1 MGHHVSNRKAH
12 NKGPSTIP
20 IPTEPVNSESVA
32 RVATPRRSPRHRN
45 VSPLRQPSPRL
56 DAYISETAPL
66 KSPPLRSSRPRQSVA
81 SATTSASRA
90 RTAAVTAEKAN
101 TSRSNPPKKLP
112 EMVTVDFAAR
122 RKRIQQAFTK
132 SMIENEQEEEKKRMS
147 LLPDAQLLKSL
158 EGALSERDVSK
169 TPETVVEH
177 GLDEQKAQNQEG
189 EVFPTPAEEASQNDR
204 GLTIDT
210 AKAQSRLKKTMV
222 TMNQEDSPTLGNV
235 KFEESGKDQLDDSDD
250 GPDSAVTTGTAETFF
265 DNEPQETSTQV
276 EHPAPTEH
284 NVQQDLETSNAP
296 LLESPDD
303 LRKPSTL
310 SGSDQ
315 DDGESIQI
323 MLGETPITEREQRFE
338 TIGRPYDRGET
349 DLNEAWDSGK
359 RQVQRES
366 PVDAAS
372 PAAVPST
379 NHASSSSASTY
390 YAQPWSP
397 ESASSAISGQTLDS
411 ESYNTINRV
420 LDAYHDPSLM
430 SPENISE
437 IQRRLFSQSPGL
449 ARAGGW
455 DTKKVTQLYLQNLRS
470 SRTPDPSAIP
480 KPLNVHSSTDGSPP
494 RIEAPATKFEPSPGK
509 AERSTASSDLGGE
522 RVEST
527 AQDRAP
533 ESLSVPAGSVNLQR
547 ASLNNPDDW
556 LNTSPSMLDWIHRQA
571 YDSPTDAN
579 DEKQSEKLGEWDAGA
594 THPSTSTVKGE
605 RPVLPDIPRGGLGII
620 DINVDSS
627 PDARVQASHA
637 HPNAVNYRSSPLRSM
652 QKTSPA
658 SPIRKPVPGQSSL
671 NNLFQTPAKPASPRR
686 SIESSIIMQADEPLG
701 KGPDVTTP
709 KADDESIVTD
719 RMSVD
724 GPSASTESV
733 AKSAT
738 VAPDVQKR
746 LTRRRHVLKEMIDT
760 ESSFGQDMTVVVD
773 IYRGTSNV
781 ILNSPEDVKT
791 LFGNAHEIVAFSTAF
806 LDSLK
811 NSVKSV
817 YTLPKSKR
825 WRSKRDSNAT
835 TESTNTDEQ
844 PSANGP
850 DLNDEE
856 KDRLTSIGNAFL
868 EHIGDMERVYT
879 DYLKNHDSANQKLQQ
894 LQKSQKVQIWLKE
907 CQTYANDLTT
917 AWDLDSLL
925 VKPVQR
931 LLKYGLFLKEL
942 TEVTPENH
950 PDFVNIDTAA
960 REIKGVSMRIND
972 IKKRADYM
980 EQVIGGRKN
989 RKDSEGRIA
998 LTKRFNLRP
1007 EKFKP
1012 QLGMADLFQDRE
1024 YNAISDK
1031 FGSHFFQLQ
1040 VVMRDVEMYA
1050 EEAQSWV
1057 SKFNDVVLAIE
1068 AYMDV
1073 NQTTYPEVESKW
1085 RRFRQSMREIQTT
1098 ALTDHVSSV
1107 TDVTVNSLTIIG

>member
-1 MGHHVSNRKAH
+1 
-12 NKGPSTIP
+12 
-20 IPTEPVNSESVA
+20 
-32 RVATPRRSPRHRN
+32 
-45 VSPLRQPSPRL
+45 
-56 DAYISETAPL
+56 
-66 KSPPLRSSRPRQSVA
+66 
-81 SATTSASRA
+81 
-90 RTAAVTAEKAN
+90 
-101 TSRSNPPKKLP
+101 
-112 EMVTVDFAAR
+112 
-122 RKRIQQAFTK
+122 
-132 SMIENEQEEEKKRMS
+132 MIETEQEEEKKRMS
-147 LLPDAQLLKSL
+147 LLQDAQLLKSL
-158 EGALSERDVSK
+158 DGTLNDRDVAK

-177 GLDEQKAQNQEG
+177 NFDEQEEQNQER
-189 EVFPTPAEEASQNDR
+189 EVFSTPAEEASQNDR

-210 AKAQSRLKKTMV
+210 IKAQSRAEVAVVAL
-222 TMNQEDSPTLGNV
+222 NQEDSPTLGIA
-235 KFEESGKDQLDDSDD
+235 KFGDSGKDQLDDSDD

-265 DNEPQETSTQV
+265 DNEPQETSTHV

-284 NVQQDLETSNAP
+284 NIQQDLESSNA
-296 LLESPDD
+296 LLESPDG
-303 LRKPSTL
+303 LRKPNAL

-323 MLGETPITEREQRFE
+323 MLGETPITEQGRRFD
-338 TIGRPYDRGET
+338 TFDRQYGRGEI
-349 DLNEAWDSGK
+349 E
-359 RQVQRES
+359 RQAQPES
-366 PVDAAS
+366 PVDVAS
-372 PAAVPST
+372 PTITHNT
-379 NHASSSSASTY
+379 NHASTSSSSTY

-397 ESASSAISGQTLDS
+397 ESASSAISAQTLDS

-470 SRTPDPSAIP
+470 SKTPDPSAVP
-480 KPLNVHSSTDGSPP
+480 KPLNVHSSTEDNALRSGTPSAKSETT
-494 RIEAPATKFEPSPGK
+494 RDKVERSATSSEIG
-509 AERSTASSDLGGE
+509 AERHEPTG
-522 RVEST
+522 
-527 AQDRAP
+527 QDHAA
-533 ESLSVPAGSVNLQR
+533 ESLNVPPGTLNLQR

-571 YDSPTDAN
+571 YDSPTDGS
-579 DEKQSEKLGEWDAGA
+579 DEKSSESIREWDVDA
-594 THPSTSTVKGE
+594 TDPSTSMAKGE
-605 RPVLPDIPRGGLGII
+605 RSLLPDIPRGGLGII
-620 DINVDSS
+620 DVNVDLPS
-627 PDARVQASHA
+627 DARLQASHA
-637 HPNAVNYRSSPLRSM
+637 HPNAVQYRSSPLRSM

-671 NNLFQTPAKPASPRR
+671 NNLFPPPVKPASPKR
-686 SIESSIIMQADEPLG
+686 SMESTINMQTDGQLSEAEDVMTPRADDDSII
-701 KGPDVTTP
+701 
-709 KADDESIVTD
+709 TD
-719 RMSVD
+719 RLSAE
-724 GPSASTESV
+724 GPSASTESI
-733 AKSAT
+733 AKPST
-738 VAPDVQKR
+738 IAPDVQKR

-773 IYRGTSNV
+773 IYKGTSNV
-781 ILNSPEDVKT
+781 ILNSSDDVKT

-811 NSVKSV
+811 SSAKTV
-817 YTLPKSKR
+817 YTLPKAKR

-835 TESTNTDEQ
+835 TESGNTDDQ
-844 PSANGP
+844 APASGV

-856 KDRLTSIGNAFL
+856 KDRLTSVGTAFL
-868 EHIGDMERVYT
+868 EHLADMERVYT

-989 RKDSEGRIA
+989 RKESEGRIA

-1012 QLGMADLFQDRE
+1012 QLGIADLFQDRE

-1040 VVMRDVEMYA
+1040 VVMRDVEMYV

-1073 NQTTYPEVESKW
+1073 KQTTYPEVESKW
-1085 RRFRQSMREIQTT
+1085 RRFRHSMREIQMT
-1098 ALTDHVSSV
+1098 ALTDHVSW
-1107 TDVTVNSLTIIG
+1107 TDLMVRVDMVIMLILIGLCRKEERHRAHDNAFEAT